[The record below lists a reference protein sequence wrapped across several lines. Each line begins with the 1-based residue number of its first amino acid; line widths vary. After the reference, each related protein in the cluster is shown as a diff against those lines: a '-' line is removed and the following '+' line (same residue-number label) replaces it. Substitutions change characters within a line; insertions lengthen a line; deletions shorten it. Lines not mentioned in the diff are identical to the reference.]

1 MYESQQK
8 NVLNIFSIL
17 VKNGYSQ
24 RLDLLYLFMDS
35 QAVNTEMME
44 ELLKIARL
52 NVSEKQLVFERY
64 AEKLLSLSP
73 KSLLPYVEEMVEQY
87 IEQFTWDKLLNA
99 RSKRVLGLLKQQK
112 EFLSPELE
120 QKVSNW
126 NYAGEAIRF
135 GEREQLSYT
144 YGKAY
149 LNEMGNALVQL
160 HLTNDN
166 QYMRWFYSTVYIT
179 IRLEPT
185 NKEQL
190 LDETPQGSP
199 NSDERAFEA

>member
-87 IEQFTWDKLLNA
+87 IDAGT
-99 RSKRVLGLLKQQK
+99 LG
-112 EFLSPELE
+112 
-120 QKVSNW
+120 
-126 NYAGEAIRF
+126 
-135 GEREQLSYT
+135 
-144 YGKAY
+144 
-149 LNEMGNALVQL
+149 
-160 HLTNDN
+160 
-166 QYMRWFYSTVYIT
+166 
-179 IRLEPT
+179 
-185 NKEQL
+185 
-190 LDETPQGSP
+190 
-199 NSDERAFEA
+199 